1 LIEENE
7 TNENEMNIEEHVER
21 VESENV
27 WIENNKVEE
36 HGEQIMKKN
45 LQKLHVQRKNW
56 IGHNINSLCWTFY
69 YVNDG
74 EEVEA
79 KSHQI
84 MKCILCYDSYVNIL
98 NPITNL
104 KFMQRNLKNKLTIK

>member
-56 IGHNINSLCWTFY
+56 IGHNINSTMWMMGKRL
-69 YVNDG
+69 
-74 EEVEA
+74 
-79 KSHQI
+79 K
-84 MKCILCYDSYVNIL
+84 L
-98 NPITNL
+98 NPIKSWNV
-104 KFMQRNLKNKLTIK
+104 FYVMIVM

>member
-1 LIEENE
+1 
-7 TNENEMNIEEHVER
+7 
-21 VESENV
+21 
-27 WIENNKVEE
+27 
-36 HGEQIMKKN
+36 MKKN

-56 IGHNINSLCWTFY
+56 IGHNINYLCWTVY

-84 MKCILCYDSYVNIL
+84 MKCILCYDSYVNIH

-104 KFMQRNLKNKLTIK
+104 KFMQRNLKNKLTMK